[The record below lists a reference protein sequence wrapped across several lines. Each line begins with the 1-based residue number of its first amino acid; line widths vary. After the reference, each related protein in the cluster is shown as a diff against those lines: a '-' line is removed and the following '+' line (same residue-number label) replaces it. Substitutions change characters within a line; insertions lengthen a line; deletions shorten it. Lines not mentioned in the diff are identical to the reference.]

1 MDSFKPAEISRMEL
15 GGNNSW
21 KEFWESKSGG
31 QKWGKPGQGGDGNA
45 MTLVGE
51 RYGGDEGEEYKERL
65 GCKVDGREFA
75 GMPVKERKKVESR
88 GVDPSSTARTSS
100 PLAGGGGAA
109 AAGGQQLRSQKA
121 QNEDFFARK
130 GNENAGRPEGLAPS
144 QGGKYG
150 GFGSEP
156 VASTSRDGGKSTGA
170 LPGVDDFQKDPV
182 AALSKGFGWFTST
195 VGKGAKTVNDG
206 WIQPTAQKVRSLPCP
221 PPSSSP
227 PISLSLRP
235 NIPLKLYIT
244 KPPQIAEAD
253 LATTARLTAAQA
265 AKTIQT
271 GTKGAADRFNSFVED
286 NGSTGSTGGGGR
298 ARVEPERRDFWDS
311 FGDAAG
317 GGASA
322 EKKRTMTTT
331 GAIGTAAMRKGGAA
345 GGAGSGSGGGG
356 GGKDEG
362 WGDW

>member
-21 KEFWESKSGG
+21 KEFWEGKSGG

-65 GCKVDGREFA
+65 GCKVDGREFS
-75 GMPVKERKKVESR
+75 GMPVKERRRMESR
-88 GVDPSSTARTSS
+88 GVDASTARTSS
-100 PLAGGGGAA
+100 PLAAGGRAA
-109 AAGGQQLRSQKA
+109 AEQPRSQKA

-130 GNENAGRPEGLAPS
+130 GNENAARPEGLAPS

-156 VASTSRDGGKSTGA
+156 VASTSRDGGGRDGAGGA

-206 WIQPTAQKVRSLPCP
+206 WIQPTAQKVRGASSLSP
-221 PPSSSP
+221 PPSNPSS
-227 PISLSLRP
+227 R
-235 NIPLKLYIT
+235 
-244 KPPQIAEAD
+244 
-253 LATTARLTAAQA
+253 
-265 AKTIQT
+265 
-271 GTKGAADRFNSFVED
+271 
-286 NGSTGSTGGGGR
+286 TGSYLRRETCLILTEVICTHADSRSRPRHHGPPHRRPGR
-298 ARVEPERRDFWDS
+298 KDHPNRHQGRRGPLQQLRRGYGHRWHRWDREGERDD
-311 FGDAAG
+311 
-317 GGASA
+317 
-322 EKKRTMTTT
+322 
-331 GAIGTAAMRKGGAA
+331 
-345 GGAGSGSGGGG
+345 GGAGTEGLLGFVWRCGGGDGEEEAG
-356 GGKDEG
+356 GHWDGGDEERWCCWWE
-362 WGDW
+362 WGGRREG